1 LQVRALDRETN
12 TAFVLLAAPS
22 HTGKLHSAA
31 SRAVRHDSSLKSTD
45 MKNIRSA
52 FVEISSRQRATHTAS
67 LLEQLSQAHLSLPDG
82 FSSSSGSARE
92 KVLRRTLDTAIGSL
106 RALATLYERREMRWA
121 EEKLKL
127 DEDKERVQLLLKQVL
142 GAGVFG
148 TVGGPTTP
156 A

>member
-31 SRAVRHDSSLKSTD
+31 SRAVRRDSSLKSTD

-52 FVEISSRQRATHTAS
+52 FAEISSRQHATRTAS
-67 LLEQLSQAHLSLPDG
+67 LLEQLSQARLSSRDG
-82 FSSSSGSARE
+82 SSSSSRE
-92 KVLRRTLDTAIGSL
+92 KDLRRALDTAIGSL
-106 RALATLYERREMRWA
+106 HALGTLYSRREMRWA

-127 DEDKERVQLLLKQVL
+127 DEDKEKVELVLKQVL
-142 GAGVFG
+142 GASIFG
-148 TVGGPTTP
+148 TVGDAVTP